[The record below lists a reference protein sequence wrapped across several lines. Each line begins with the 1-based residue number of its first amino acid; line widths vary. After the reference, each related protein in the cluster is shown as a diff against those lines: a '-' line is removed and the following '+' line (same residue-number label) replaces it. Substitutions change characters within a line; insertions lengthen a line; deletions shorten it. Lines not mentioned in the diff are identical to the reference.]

1 MFKMIKR
8 MSFVIGIILVLVL
21 GFSYG
26 TFIYTS
32 DSYRTTEMLVSNL
45 TYGIDIT
52 ASDATVSGKTVTVSS
67 GTTAVV
73 YLKVTSLNKVDTK
86 YGIDYKITKG
96 TGTVK
101 YASNTGWLPTGKISE
116 NNVGTYEK
124 VVKVVISAT
133 TDVTVDFTVTGGFAN
148 NELTEVETGYTRI
161 TEKADNVI
169 SYNDTLTNVVKKET
183 TNNIYGGESTNNY
196 AQYPINEDNTKNIW
210 RILGNY
216 TDVGIKIV
224 FNQVSTTTK
233 DTLSTDLNS
242 FYNTL
247 EK

>member
-1 MFKMIKR
+1 MSRMIKG
-8 MSFVIGIILVLVL
+8 MSFVVGVVLVLVL

-32 DSYRTTEMLVSNL
+32 DNYRATEMLVSSL

-52 ASDATVSGKTVTVSS
+52 SSDATVSGKTVNVSY

-86 YGIDYKITKG
+86 YGVDYKITKG

-124 VVKVVISAT
+124 VVKVVITAT
-133 TDVTVDFTVTGGFAN
+133 TDVTVDFTVTGGFHQQRAN
-148 NELTEVETGYTRI
+148 RSS
-161 TEKADNVI
+161 KW
-169 SYNDTLTNVVKKET
+169 
-183 TNNIYGGESTNNY
+183 IY
-196 AQYPINEDNTKNIW
+196 
-210 RILGNY
+210 
-216 TDVGIKIV
+216 
-224 FNQVSTTTK
+224 
-233 DTLSTDLNS
+233 
-242 FYNTL
+242 
-247 EK
+247 